1 MHTARCVHDAAL
13 AQYCALRKLC
23 AFSQLCLGGGAV
35 MGLVALEAQSLCLR
49 PVYFLN
55 SAFRFVLD

>member
-1 MHTARCVHDAAL
+1 VHDAAL